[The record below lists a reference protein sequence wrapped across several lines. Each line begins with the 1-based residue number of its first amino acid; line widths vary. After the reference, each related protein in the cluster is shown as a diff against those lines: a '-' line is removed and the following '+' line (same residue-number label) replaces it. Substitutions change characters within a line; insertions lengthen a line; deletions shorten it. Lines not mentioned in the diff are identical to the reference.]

1 MCCLAC
7 IFLFIWILTLG
18 QSLKAEVI
26 HSLTDFGINCIMST
40 VWLFNNKLIHGLI
53 TPELE
58 PVALARWVGSFLFPD
73 LSPLWMKS
81 SLGISDFLE
90 ETSSLSHSFVFPY
103 FFELITEEGFLISM
117 PLFGTM
123 HSNEFIFPFLFCLK
137 LFPAICKASD
147 NHFAFL
153 HFFFL
158 EMILITASCTL

>member
-1 MCCLAC
+1 MRCLAC

-40 VWLFNNKLIHGLI
+40 VWLFNNKLIHELI

-90 ETSSLSHSFVFPY
+90 ETSSLSLSIVFLY
-103 FFELITEEGFLISM
+103 FFALITEKGFLISPCYSLELCIQM
-117 PLFGTM
+117 D
-123 HSNEFIFPFLFCLK
+123 IFPFLLCLSLLFFSK
-137 LFPAICKASD
+137 LFVRPPQTT
-147 NHFAFL
+147 
-153 HFFFL
+153 
-158 EMILITASCTL
+158 ILPCCISLS

>member
-1 MCCLAC
+1 MRCLAC

-40 VWLFNNKLIHGLI
+40 VWLFNNKLIHELI

-58 PVALARWVGSFLFPD
+58 PVALARWVGSLFPD

-90 ETSSLSHSFVFPY
+90 ETSSLSLSIVFLY
-103 FFELITEEGFLISM
+103 FFALITEKGFNLS
-117 PLFGTM
+117 LLFFGTL
-123 HSNEFIFPFLFCLK
+123 HSNGYIFPFLLCLSLLFFSK
-137 LFPAICKASD
+137 LFVRPPQTT
-147 NHFAFL
+147 
-153 HFFFL
+153 
-158 EMILITASCTL
+158 ILPCWISLS

>member
-40 VWLFNNKLIHGLI
+40 VWLFNNKLIHELI

-58 PVALARWVGSFLFPD
+58 PVALARWVGSLFPD

-90 ETSSLSHSFVFPY
+90 ETSSLSLSIVFLYFFALITQKGFLFSPCYLLELCLQMGLSFLFSFVFC
-103 FFELITEEGFLISM
+103 FSSF
-117 PLFGTM
+117 
-123 HSNEFIFPFLFCLK
+123 HSYL
-137 LFPAICKASD
+137 
-147 NHFAFL
+147 
-153 HFFFL
+153 
-158 EMILITASCTL
+158 

>member
-1 MCCLAC
+1 MRCLAC

-40 VWLFNNKLIHGLI
+40 VWLFNNKLIHELI

-58 PVALARWVGSFLFPD
+58 PVALARWVGSLFPD

-90 ETSSLSHSFVFPY
+90 ETSSLSLSIVFLY
-103 FFELITEEGFLISM
+103 FFALITEKGFLISPCYSLELCIQM
-117 PLFGTM
+117 GI
-123 HSNEFIFPFLFCLK
+123 SFLF
-137 LFPAICKASD
+137 S
-147 NHFAFL
+147 FAF
-153 HFFFL
+153 HFSSFL
-158 EMILITASCTL
+158 SYL

>member
-1 MCCLAC
+1 MRCLAC

-40 VWLFNNKLIHGLI
+40 VWLFNNKLIHELI

-90 ETSSLSHSFVFPY
+90 EISCLSHSILVLY
-103 FFELITEEGFLISM
+103 FFALITAEGFLNLSLL
-117 PLFGTM
+117 LFGTL
-123 HSNEFIFPFLFCLK
+123 HSDAYIFPFLLCFSVSSL
-137 LFPAICKASD
+137 LF
-147 NHFAFL
+147 
-153 HFFFL
+153 
-158 EMILITASCTL
+158 TATNF